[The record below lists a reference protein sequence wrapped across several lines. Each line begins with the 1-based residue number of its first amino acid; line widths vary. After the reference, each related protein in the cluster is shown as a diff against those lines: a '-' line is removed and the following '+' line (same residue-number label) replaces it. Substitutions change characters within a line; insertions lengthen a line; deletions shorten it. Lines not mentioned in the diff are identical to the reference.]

1 MKHGEG
7 VGLLITN
14 HEKGVEFFLV
24 PKSAVGRFGNVK
36 MKHGEGFA
44 VPKIGWEGFRKGQ
57 HEPWKGVWVFHGF
70 QGWGGVGRVW
80 EALKWSTG
88 RGLGCPCFPRM
99 GWKVVRK
106 GLAPCPGRRM
116 FQDSYWGTCLK
127 PILAAKWHQAPNQ
140 ILQQPPN
147 PVPATPNPNPTASQL
162 LAEVYWDFQGENWQE
177 PRTKEGSKTK
187 HGKGFG
193 HSIFKWEGTRIIY
206 TQIPASH
213 FFAHVSEV

>member
-7 VGLLITN
+7 VGLLKTN
-14 HEKGVEFFLV
+14 HEKVVEFFVV
-24 PKSAVGRFGNVK
+24 PKSAVGR
-36 MKHGEGFA
+36 
-44 VPKIGWEGFRKGQ
+44 
-57 HEPWKGVWVFHGF
+57 
-70 QGWGGVGRVW
+70 VW
-80 EALKWSTG
+80 EASEWSMG

-99 GWKVVRK
+99 GWKGVRK
-106 GLAPCPGRRM
+106 GLAPCPSRRM
-116 FQDSYWGTCLK
+116 FQDSYWGTFLR

-162 LAEVYWDFQGENWQE
+162 LVEVYRYRDFQGENWQE

-193 HSIFKWEGTRIIY
+193 HSIFKWKIGTRIIY